1 MNRNQF
7 RKEYNKHRF
16 DILNGN
22 EEYYIEV
29 IVEKNALIGVLDP
42 ICRKYHISIF
52 PNVGYGST
60 TVIHELAERF
70 ENKQDKKCVLLYFG
84 DHDPSGEDMVRD
96 IKNRLDIFQ
105 VEVEVVKVALTLE
118 QVQQYNL
125 PPNPAKMSDP
135 RANGYVAEHGNSSWE
150 LDALS
155 PDVLVNLM
163 TNAIEEYIDMDKYNL
178 IIQLEE
184 KEKKAF
190 EDYADNFDVS
200 EYDKSLN
207 NNDGNDKQ

>member
-16 DILNGN
+16 
-22 EEYYIEV
+22 
-29 IVEKNALIGVLDP
+29 
-42 ICRKYHISIF
+42 
-52 PNVGYGST
+52 
-60 TVIHELAERF
+60 
-70 ENKQDKKCVLLYFG
+70 
-84 DHDPSGEDMVRD
+84 
-96 IKNRLDIFQ
+96 DIFQ